1 MRHFLRNLFCFSV
14 GKKYLMAG
22 TGAVMVLFVIGHMA
36 GNLQFFLGPEAIN
49 RYGHFLQSNVEVLW
63 PVRLALLAVIALH
76 IWSATSLTLENR
88 AARPAAYE
96 QWQPTAASYASRTMM
111 MSGLIIAAFAV
122 FHLLHYAL
130 GVRAVNLTGIDFSA
144 LRDSEG
150 RPDLYLMLLLGFSR
164 WPISVFYIIA
174 VGLLCLH
181 LSHGMRAMF
190 QSIGWKWT
198 FGGVPHL
205 PDLIARWFALLIFIL
220 YASIPTAV
228 MCGFG
233 KAYKEKALQQ
243 LTASAVA
250 GKESAR

>member
-111 MSGLIIAAFAV
+111 MSGIIVAV
-122 FHLLHYAL
+122 FIVYHLLHYT
-130 GVRAVNLTGIDFSA
+130 VMVQAVNFAGRDFHTLT
-144 LRDSEG
+144 DSEH
-150 RPDLYLMLLLGFSR
+150 RHDIYRMMVIGFQQPAVSL
-164 WPISVFYIIA
+164 FYIIG
-174 VGLLCLH
+174 VFLLCLH
-181 LSHGMRAMF
+181 LSHGMSAMF
-190 QSIGWKWT
+190 QSLGWKNQGYGPCLDRAAKW
-198 FGGVPHL
+198 
-205 PDLIARWFALLIFIL
+205 AAALIFL
-220 YASIPTAV
+220 GYVSIPISILLRCV
-228 MCGFG
+228 
-233 KAYKEKALQQ
+233 Q
-243 LTASAVA
+243 
-250 GKESAR
+250 

>member
-76 IWSATSLTLENR
+76 IWSATSLTLVNR

-111 MSGLIIAAFAV
+111 MSGIIVAV
-122 FHLLHYAL
+122 FIVYHLLHYT
-130 GVRAVNLTGIDFSA
+130 VMVQAVNFAGRDFHTLT
-144 LRDSEG
+144 DSEH
-150 RPDLYLMLLLGFSR
+150 RHDIYRMMVIGFQQPAVSL
-164 WPISVFYIIA
+164 FYIIG
-174 VGLLCLH
+174 VFLLCLH
-181 LSHGMRAMF
+181 LSHGMSAMF
-190 QSIGWKWT
+190 QSLGWKNQGYGPCLDRAAKW
-198 FGGVPHL
+198 
-205 PDLIARWFALLIFIL
+205 AAALIFL
-220 YASIPTAV
+220 GYVSIPISILLRWV
-228 MCGFG
+228 
-233 KAYKEKALQQ
+233 Q
-243 LTASAVA
+243 
-250 GKESAR
+250 

>member
-1 MRHFLRNLFCFSV
+1 MRHFLRNLFCSSV

-111 MSGLIIAAFAV
+111 MSGIIVAV
-122 FHLLHYAL
+122 FIVYHLLHYT
-130 GVRAVNLTGIDFSA
+130 VMVQAVNFAGRDFHTLT
-144 LRDSEG
+144 DSEH
-150 RPDLYLMLLLGFSR
+150 RHDIYRMMVIGFQQPAVSL
-164 WPISVFYIIA
+164 FYIIG
-174 VGLLCLH
+174 VFLLCLH
-181 LSHGMRAMF
+181 LSHGMSAMF
-190 QSIGWKWT
+190 QSLGWKNQGYGPCLDRAAKW
-198 FGGVPHL
+198 
-205 PDLIARWFALLIFIL
+205 AAALIFL
-220 YASIPTAV
+220 GYVSIPISILLRWV
-228 MCGFG
+228 
-233 KAYKEKALQQ
+233 Q
-243 LTASAVA
+243 
-250 GKESAR
+250 